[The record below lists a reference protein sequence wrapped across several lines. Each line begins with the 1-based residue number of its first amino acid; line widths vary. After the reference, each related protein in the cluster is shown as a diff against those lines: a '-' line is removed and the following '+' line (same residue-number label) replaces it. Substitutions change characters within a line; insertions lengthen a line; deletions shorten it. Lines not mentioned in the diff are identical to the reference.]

1 MSIFYRLF
9 IGIFIISWGSI
20 LVRWVGDVSPVL
32 IAFYRLFFSIIVLI
46 PVLLIRKETIKIESK
61 KSRFYFVA
69 AGLLLAGHF
78 YTWIYS
84 LQLTTV
90 ANSIFL
96 ESTHPIFGW
105 ILSVIFLKEKGTRL
119 IAVGMISGLI
129 GMYLIISGDISQ
141 SSGAILGD
149 LMAVLSAFCLAAY
162 LLIARMMTSKT
173 LLIPY
178 LLWVYGTA
186 AFFLL
191 LTGIIT
197 DLNFAGFG
205 WESWMFLLLLAL
217 GPNLIGHSLLNWAS
231 RKIEIFKINI
241 ALLAEPVL
249 ATIYAVF
256 FFKEYPDL
264 TFFIGALFILSSILT
279 IFSYERNTL

>member
-1 MSIFYRLF
+1 L
-9 IGIFIISWGSI
+9 
-20 LVRWVGDVSPVL
+20 
-32 IAFYRLFFSIIVLI
+32 
-46 PVLLIRKETIKIESK
+46 
-61 KSRFYFVA
+61 A
-69 AGLLLAGHF
+69 AHI
-78 YTWIYS
+78 YTRINS

-119 IAVGMISGLI
+119 IAAGMISGLI

-141 SSGAILGD
+141 SPGAILGD
-149 LMAVLSAFCLAAY
+149 LLAVLSAFCLAAY

-173 LLIPY
+173 ALIPY

-186 AFFLL
+186 AIFLL

-197 DLNFAGFG
+197 DLDFTGLG
-205 WESWMFLLLLAL
+205 QESWLFLILLAL

-231 RKIEIFKINI
+231 RKIEVFKINI

-256 FFKEYPDL
+256 FFDEYPGL
-264 TFFIGALFILSSILT
+264 TFFVGALFILSSILT
-279 IFSYERNTL
+279 IFSYERKTL